1 MIYRINLVFIESEL
15 TDYKAVTLGYLACRE
30 SERKSGIFGV
40 IFYLLVL
47 IAAISSAISLM
58 EVLAAHFIDKAAE
71 QGKTLDRKKVVLI
84 ITAVIT
90 VIGALVAADGLGSN
104 HITPAELFKL
114 KVNTWNDCWLDFF
127 DCWSEGIMMPLGA
140 MLMALMIG
148 GEIGP
153 KVMLDEIHNGE
164 HSPFFSKFYRF
175 CVIYVV
181 PAVMCLVLAGQL
193 TDFFG
198 NQIVSYIISA
208 VCFIIF
214 TYHTLIPDWKKLG
227 QDGNE

>member
-1 MIYRINLVFIESEL
+1 
-15 TDYKAVTLGYLACRE
+15 
-30 SERKSGIFGV
+30 
-40 IFYLLVL
+40 
-47 IAAISSAISLM
+47 M
-58 EVLAAHFIDKAAE
+58 EVLAAHFLDRAAE
-71 QGKTLDRKKVVLI
+71 KGQQLSRKKVVLI

-214 TYHTLIPDWKKLG
+214 TYHTLIPDWKKQGLNG
-227 QDGNE
+227 DE

>member
-1 MIYRINLVFIESEL
+1 
-15 TDYKAVTLGYLACRE
+15 
-30 SERKSGIFGV
+30 
-40 IFYLLVL
+40 
-47 IAAISSAISLM
+47 
-58 EVLAAHFIDKAAE
+58 
-71 QGKTLDRKKVVLI
+71 
-84 ITAVIT
+84 
-90 VIGALVAADGLGSN
+90 
-104 HITPAELFKL
+104 
-114 KVNTWNDCWLDFF
+114 
-127 DCWSEGIMMPLGA
+127 MMPLGA